1 MSDIKIT
8 RDAKLIQV
16 LAAQHRN
23 ERVDSDK
30 IEEANQIIMELAQDL
45 NPQNAYQ
52 IGQAIA
58 FTVEELQKH
67 ALDFLGT
74 IADTKDIGYGDKAL
88 FNVRLGSIKAY
99 IQAKGGTTA
108 RSMITD
114 KQILVPTKEVS
125 ARPAMNIIDLH
136 KGKINIA
143 DLIREANDAITEK
156 KMEVIESVLQAAIAP
171 FGSPWYANSTGGLNQ
186 ATLDAQILHFRRL
199 GPVNLVGD
207 LGAVSQLAPFTG
219 MAANSVPTM
228 AFSGNM
234 LDEHA
239 RNGFLGNY
247 NGCAVT
253 AFENGYKEDGVTPIL
268 NPNWIYIIPGAASK
282 DARNL
287 KVVNEGGVNQMPSQN
302 IDSRTYEVL
311 LYTWFGAAFV
321 VGKNPTIGAHFLN

>member
-1 MSDIKIT
+1 MSEIKIE
-8 RDAKLIQV
+8 RDMKLIQV
-16 LAAQHRN
+16 LAAQNRN

-30 IEEANQIIMELAQDL
+30 IEEANQIISELAQDL
-45 NPQNAYQ
+45 NPQNCHE
-52 IGQAIA
+52 IGQVIA
-58 FTVEELQKH
+58 FTVEELQKN
-67 ALDFLGT
+67 ALDFLGMM
-74 IADTKDIGYGDKAL
+74 ADVKDVDYGDKAL
-88 FNVRLGSIKAY
+88 FNVRQGSIKAY

-143 DLIREANDAITEK
+143 DLIREANDAMTEK
-156 KMEVIESVLQAAIAP
+156 KLGVIESVLQAAIAP
-171 FGSPWYANSTGGLNQ
+171 FGSPWYAASTGGLNQ
-186 ATLDAQILHFRRL
+186 ASLDAQILHFRRL
-199 GPVNLVGD
+199 GPVTLAGD
-207 LGAVSQLAPFTG
+207 LGAVSQLSPLTG
-219 MAANSVPTM
+219 MATNSAPIM

-239 RNGFLGNY
+239 QNGFIGNY

-253 AFENGYKEDGVTPIL
+253 AFQNAYKDDGVTPVL
-268 NPNWIYIIPGAASK
+268 NPNWLYIIPGAASR

-321 VGKNPTIGAHFLN
+321 VGKNPTAGAHYIN